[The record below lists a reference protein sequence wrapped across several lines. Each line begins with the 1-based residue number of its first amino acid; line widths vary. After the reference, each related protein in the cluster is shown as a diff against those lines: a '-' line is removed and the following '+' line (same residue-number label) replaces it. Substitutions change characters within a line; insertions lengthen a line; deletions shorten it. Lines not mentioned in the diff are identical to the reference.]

1 MSLIICKVHLEFS
14 WIEELILWSDWDS
27 AKFKITEDKLHVP
40 VVTISTKN
48 NVNLTKEVSDG
59 FKRSVY
65 CNSDQTIPAKV
76 INKRTNV
83 YELLGKIF
91 QCVKGLFVLAYVI
104 AANFANNE
112 AVVKGN
118 RKYFL
123 PKGKFENY
131 NVLIDG

>member
-1 MSLIICKVHLEFS
+1 M
-14 WIEELILWSDWDS
+14 
-27 AKFKITEDKLHVP
+27 
-40 VVTISTKN
+40 TKQ
-48 NVNLTKEVSDG
+48 VSDG

-65 CNSDQTIPAKV
+65 WNSDQTTPAKV

-104 AANFANNE
+104 AANLANNE

-118 RKYFL
+118 RKYFF
-123 PKGKFENY
+123 PKGKFESY